1 MKLSIINK
9 LIKYRTPGSKY
20 FLTILSMFLGLTVF
34 AQNTVAPKTDDSLS
48 VFSNPLFIGLLSI
61 IILLMIVISV
71 LGGVLKNVAYATKE
85 KNNNGKK
92 VLSIIAIVALLSST
106 KSAVAQEAV
115 SSAVGVSGY
124 MGLSSGLFYLLL
136 AIIAFEILIIF
147 VLVNSIQLMVKPE
160 IEEMIAAKAIKQEPS
175 LLEKFNASVPLEKEA
190 DVLMDHDYDG
200 IKELDNDLP
209 PWWKYGFYLT
219 IVFALIY
226 LVNYHVF
233 KTSDL
238 QTAEYNKS
246 IEAAKIA
253 KEEFAK
259 LSANNVDEASVA
271 MIEDKSKLA
280 EGEKIFKAT
289 CSPCHGSLG
298 EGNQIGPNL
307 TDDYWIHGGNI
318 KDVFKT
324 IKYGYPDKGMQSWQA
339 QYSPSEIQIL
349 ASYVKSLRGTNPPN
363 AKEKQGDLYVEEGA
377 APVVD
382 STATDSLAV
391 AAIVDSAK
399 VEVKK

>member
-48 VFSNPLFIGLLSI
+48 VFSNPLFIGLLCI

-85 KNNNGKK
+85 KSSNGKK
-92 VLSIIAIVALLSST
+92 ITSIIAIVALLSST
-106 KSAVAQEAV
+106 KSAFAQEATG
-115 SSAVGVSGY
+115 AVGVSGY
-124 MGLSSGLFYLLL
+124 MGLSSGLFYILL

-200 IKELDNDLP
+200 IKELDNALP

-219 IVFALIY
+219 IVFAVVY

-259 LSANNVDEASVA
+259 LSANNVDEASVV

-307 TDDYWIHGGNI
+307 TDDYWLHGGSI

-339 QYSPSEIQIL
+339 QYSPSEMQLL

-363 AKEKQGDLYVEEGA
+363 GKEKQGDLYVEEGA

-382 STATDSLAV
+382 STATDSSAV

>member
-9 LIKYRTPGSKY
+9 LIKYRTSESKY

-48 VFSNPLFIGLLSI
+48 VFSNPLFIGLLCI

-85 KNNNGKK
+85 KSNNGKK
-92 VLSIIAIVALLSST
+92 ILSIIAIVALLSST
-106 KSAVAQEAV
+106 KSAFAQGASAGVA
-115 SSAVGVSGY
+115 VSGY
-124 MGLSSGLFYLLL
+124 MGLSSGLFYMLL

-147 VLVNSIQLMVKPE
+147 ILVNSIQLMVKPE
-160 IEEMIAAKAIKQEPS
+160 GEEITSTNAIKQEPS
-175 LLEKFNASVPLEKEA
+175 LIEKFNASVPLEKEA

-219 IVFALIY
+219 IVFSFVYLIH
-226 LVNYHVF
+226 YHV
-233 KTSDL
+233 TATGDL

-246 IEAAKIA
+246 VEAAKIA

-259 LSANNVDEASVA
+259 LSANNIDEVSVV
-271 MIEDKSKLA
+271 MIEDKSKLTEA
-280 EGEKIFKAT
+280 ENIFKST

-307 TDDYWIHGGNI
+307 TDEYWIHGGSI

-324 IKYGYPDKGMQSWQA
+324 IKYGYPDKGMQSWQT
-339 QYSPSEIQIL
+339 QFSPSEIQLL
-349 ASYVKSLRGTNPPN
+349 ASFIKSLKGTNPPN

-377 APVVD
+377 APVID
-382 STATDSLAV
+382 STATDSS
-391 AAIVDSAK
+391 AIATSINTAK

>member
-9 LIKYRTPGSKY
+9 LIKYRTSGSKY

-48 VFSNPLFIGLLSI
+48 VFSNPLFIGLLCI

-85 KNNNGKK
+85 KSNNGKK
-92 VLSIIAIVALLSST
+92 ILSIIAIVALLSST
-106 KSAVAQEAV
+106 KSAFAQGASAGVA
-115 SSAVGVSGY
+115 VSGY
-124 MGLSSGLFYLLL
+124 MGLSSGLFYMLL

-147 VLVNSIQLMVKPE
+147 ILVNSIQLMVKPE
-160 IEEMIAAKAIKQEPS
+160 GEEITSTNAIKQEPS
-175 LLEKFNASVPLEKEA
+175 LIEKFNASVPLEKEA

-219 IVFALIY
+219 IVFSFVYLIH
-226 LVNYHVF
+226 YHV
-233 KTSDL
+233 TATGDL

-246 IEAAKIA
+246 VEAAKIA

-259 LSANNVDEASVA
+259 LSANNIDEVSVV
-271 MIEDKSKLA
+271 MIEDKSKLTEA
-280 EGEKIFKAT
+280 ENIFKST

-307 TDDYWIHGGNI
+307 TDEYWIHGGSI

-324 IKYGYPDKGMQSWQA
+324 IKYGYPDKGMQSWQT
-339 QYSPSEIQIL
+339 QFSPSEIQLL
-349 ASYVKSLRGTNPPN
+349 ASFIKSLKGTNPPN

-377 APVVD
+377 APVID
-382 STATDSLAV
+382 STATDSS
-391 AAIVDSAK
+391 AIATSINTAK

>member
-9 LIKYRTPGSKY
+9 LIKYRTSGSKY

-48 VFSNPLFIGLLSI
+48 VFSNPLFIGLSCI

-71 LGGVLKNVAYATKE
+71 LGGVLKNVAYATRE
-85 KNNNGKK
+85 KNNYGKK
-92 VLSIIAIVALLSST
+92 TLSILAIVALLSST
-106 KSAVAQEAV
+106 KTAFAQESIGTV
-115 SSAVGVSGY
+115 TVSGY

-160 IEEMIAAKAIKQEPS
+160 AEEITAAKVIRQEPS

-219 IVFALIY
+219 IVFSFVYLIH
-226 LVNYHVF
+226 YHV
-233 KTSDL
+233 TATGDL
-238 QTAEYNKS
+238 QTTEYNKS
-246 IEAAKIA
+246 VEAAKIA

-259 LSANNVDEASVA
+259 LSANNIDEASVV

-280 EGEKIFKAT
+280 EAESIFKST

-307 TDDYWIHGGNI
+307 TDDYWLHGGSI

-339 QYSPSEIQIL
+339 QYSPSEMQLL
-349 ASYVKSLRGTNPPN
+349 ASYIKILRGTNPPN
-363 AKEKQGDLYVEEGA
+363 GKEKQGDLYSEDGV
-377 APVVD
+377 APAVD
-382 STATDSLAV
+382 STATDSSAV

>member
-48 VFSNPLFIGLLSI
+48 VFSNPLFIGLLCI

-85 KNNNGKK
+85 KSNNGKK
-92 VLSIIAIVALLSST
+92 ILSIIAIVALLSST
-106 KSAVAQEAV
+106 KSAFAQGASAGVA
-115 SSAVGVSGY
+115 VSGY
-124 MGLSSGLFYLLL
+124 MGLSSGLFYMLL

-147 VLVNSIQLMVKPE
+147 ILVNSIQLMVKPE
-160 IEEMIAAKAIKQEPS
+160 GEEITSTNAIKQEPS
-175 LLEKFNASVPLEKEA
+175 LIEKFNASVPLEKEA

-219 IVFALIY
+219 IVFSFVYLIH
-226 LVNYHVF
+226 YHV
-233 KTSDL
+233 TATGDL

-246 IEAAKIA
+246 VEAAKIA

-259 LSANNVDEASVA
+259 LSANNIDEVSVV
-271 MIEDKSKLA
+271 MIEDKSKLTEA
-280 EGEKIFKAT
+280 ENIFKST

-307 TDDYWIHGGNI
+307 TDEYWIHGGSI

-324 IKYGYPDKGMQSWQA
+324 IKYGYPDKGMQSWQT
-339 QYSPSEIQIL
+339 QFSPSEIQLL
-349 ASYVKSLRGTNPPN
+349 ASFIKSLKGTNPPN

-377 APVVD
+377 APVID
-382 STATDSLAV
+382 STATDSS
-391 AAIVDSAK
+391 AIATSINTAK

>member
-34 AQNTVAPKTDDSLS
+34 AQNTVTPKTDDSLS
-48 VFSNPLFIGLLSI
+48 VFSNPLFIGLLCI
-61 IILLMIVISV
+61 IILLMIIISV
-71 LGGVLKNVAYATKE
+71 LGGVLRNVAFATKE

-92 VLSIIAIVALLSST
+92 ILSTVAIVALLSST
-106 KSAVAQEAV
+106 KSVFAQGATGAVA
-115 SSAVGVSGY
+115 VSGY
-124 MGLSSGLFYLLL
+124 MGLSSGLFYMLL

-160 IEEMIAAKAIKQEPS
+160 IEEMIAAKPIKEEPS
-175 LLEKFNASVPLEKEA
+175 FLEKFNASVPLEKEA

-219 IVFALIY
+219 IVFAFVY
-226 LVNYHVF
+226 LTHYHI
-233 KTSDL
+233 TATGDL

-259 LSANNVDEASVA
+259 LSANNVDEASVV

-280 EGEKIFKAT
+280 EAENIFKST

-307 TDDYWIHGGNI
+307 TDDYWLHGGSI

-339 QYSPSEIQIL
+339 QYSPSEIQLL
-349 ASYVKSLRGTNPPN
+349 ASYIKSLRGTNPPN
-363 AKEKQGDLYVEEGA
+363 QKEKQGDLYVEEGV
-377 APVVD
+377 APVAD

-391 AAIVDSAK
+391 AAIIDSAK